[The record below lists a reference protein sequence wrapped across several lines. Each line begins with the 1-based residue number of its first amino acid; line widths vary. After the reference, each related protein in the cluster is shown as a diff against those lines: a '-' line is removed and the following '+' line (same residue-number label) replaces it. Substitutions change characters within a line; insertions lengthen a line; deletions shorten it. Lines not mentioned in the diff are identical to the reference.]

1 MLVDA
6 VSAVLDGHS
15 AAAFSV
21 GDYGDGFAGITAK
34 GEQKSIELF
43 VLGFDLPD
51 DVFFSFNGF
60 EQRHFR
66 HRLSFTEFL
75 LAAAN
80 RRIKELLAVANCNYY
95 AEFCA
100 ICQPFFRKFLKKA
113 SFFKEDM
120 LYCF

>member
-6 VSAVLDGHS
+6 VSAVLDGHG

-21 GDYGDGFAGITAK
+21 GDYGDGFAGITAN

-43 VLGFDLPD
+43 VLGFDLAD

-66 HRLSFTEFL
+66 HRLSFTE
-75 LAAAN
+75 
-80 RRIKELLAVANCNYY
+80 IAV
-95 AEFCA
+95 
-100 ICQPFFRKFLKKA
+100 
-113 SFFKEDM
+113 SGS
-120 LYCF
+120 